1 MVCNCIL
8 PSSGTAATFTITDT
22 KLYVTIVTLKIEDNA
37 KLSKLLSKGFK
48 WSIYWN
54 KYKIIFKN
62 YNDNEYIRERFDASF
77 QRG

>member
-48 WSIYWN
+48 
-54 KYKIIFKN
+54 
-62 YNDNEYIRERFDASF
+62 
-77 QRG
+77 